1 MGYSP
6 WGPKE
11 LDMTESEHTHT
22 HTHTHTRNPSV
33 GLICNTTSE
42 KCNTFLWLVVQ
53 HVATCSLPVLGVFQ
67 GDELYLLNIKVWLTT
82 NFDLMVFH
90 YVPPFL
96 AKRNV
101 SRS

>member
-11 LDMTESEHTHT
+11 LDMPEREHTHM
-22 HTHTHTRNPSV
+22 RNPSV

-53 HVATCSLPVLGVFQ
+53 HVATCSLPVLDVFQ
-67 GDELYLLNIKVWLTT
+67 GDELYLLNIKVWLIT
-82 NFDLMVFH
+82 NLDLMVFH
-90 YVPPFL
+90 YIPPFL

>member
-1 MGYSP
+1 MDRGA
-6 WGPKE
+6 WWATVLGGPKE
-11 LDMTESEHTHT
+11 LDMTEREHTHM
-22 HTHTHTRNPSV
+22 RNPSV

-53 HVATCSLPVLGVFQ
+53 HVATCSLPVLDVFQ
-67 GDELYLLNIKVWLTT
+67 GDELYLLNIKVWLIT

-90 YVPPFL
+90 YIPPFL